1 MRHVGENDAMSTS
14 NTGAPERRG
23 FLKALGIGGAAA
35 ATAGVAQAAGPIRAD
50 AVPAGTARKENEADR
65 LKARY
70 QPNAADVQAFY
81 RTNRYG
87 G

>member
-1 MRHVGENDAMSTS
+1 MTSSTNDA
-14 NTGAPERRG
+14 PQRRG

-35 ATAGVAQAAGPIRAD
+35 AAATVAEAAGPIRAD

>member
-1 MRHVGENDAMSTS
+1 MSVNENTA
-14 NTGAPERRG
+14 AERRG
-23 FLKALGIGGAAA
+23 FLKVLGLAAGGAAA
-35 ATAGVAQAAGPIRAD
+35 AGVADAADLARAD
-50 AVPAGTARKENEADR
+50 SVPPGTASKENQADR

-87 G
+87 GG

>member
-1 MRHVGENDAMSTS
+1 MSTRDKQV
-14 NTGAPERRG
+14 AERRG

-35 ATAGVAQAAGPIRAD
+35 AAAGVAEAAGPVRAD

-70 QPNAADVQAFY
+70 QANSAHVQAFY

>member
-1 MRHVGENDAMSTS
+1 
-14 NTGAPERRG
+14 
-23 FLKALGIGGAAA
+23 
-35 ATAGVAQAAGPIRAD
+35 VAEAAGPIRAD

>member
-1 MRHVGENDAMSTS
+1 MSTRDKQV
-14 NTGAPERRG
+14 AERRG

-35 ATAGVAQAAGPIRAD
+35 AAAGVAEAAGPIRAD
-50 AVPAGTARKENEADR
+50 SVPAGTARKENEADR
-65 LKARY
+65 LKVRY
-70 QPNAADVQAFY
+70 QANSAHVQAFY

>member
-1 MRHVGENDAMSTS
+1 MSTS
-14 NTGAPERRG
+14 NTGASERRG
-23 FLKALGIGGAAA
+23 FLKALGLGGAAA
-35 ATAGVAQAAGPIRAD
+35 AAATVAEASGPIRAD

-70 QPNAADVQAFY
+70 QPNAAGVQAFY
-81 RTNRYG
+81 RTNRG

>member
-1 MRHVGENDAMSTS
+1 MTTRTNDV
-14 NTGAPERRG
+14 PQRRG

-35 ATAGVAQAAGPIRAD
+35 AAATVAEAAGPIRAD

-87 G
+87 S

>member
-1 MRHVGENDAMSTS
+1 MTNRTND
-14 NTGAPERRG
+14 APERRG

-35 ATAGVAQAAGPIRAD
+35 AAATVAEAAGPIRAD

-81 RTNRYG
+81 RTNRG

>member
-1 MRHVGENDAMSTS
+1 MSNRTND
-14 NTGAPERRG
+14 APERRG
-23 FLKALGIGGAAA
+23 FLKALGLGGAAA
-35 ATAGVAQAAGPIRAD
+35 AAAAGIAEAAGPIRAD

-70 QPNAADVQAFY
+70 QPDAADVQAFY

>member
-1 MRHVGENDAMSTS
+1 MSTKEEQMS
-14 NTGAPERRG
+14 ERRG
-23 FLKALGIGGAAA
+23 FLKVLGLGGAAA
-35 ATAGVAQAAGPIRAD
+35 AAAGVADAAGPLRAD

-70 QPNAADVQAFY
+70 QANSAHVQAFY

>member
-1 MRHVGENDAMSTS
+1 MTTRTND
-14 NTGAPERRG
+14 APERRG
-23 FLKALGIGGAAA
+23 FLKALGLGGAAA
-35 ATAGVAQAAGPIRAD
+35 AAAGIAEAAGPIRAD

-70 QPNAADVQAFY
+70 QGDSAHVQAFY